1 MPLKVTFEL
10 SDADLRHFRKVAKT
24 ARSSAKSVSEPETI
38 ANTKTL
44 LEDVKQ
50 ASVPDFIR
58 GRLQNLE
65 KFIRMLEDED
75 WALTGT
81 NRERIV
87 SALTYFNEPI
97 DLIPDSVPGI
107 GFLDDA
113 IMVQLVVD
121 DLKPDIDAYDDFC
134 EYRKKLDGR
143 RKPKARAAETQ
154 ASLEARRKQL
164 HGRMR
169 RRRLRRS
176 GRRSGSGSQM
186 KPFSLW

>member
-10 SDADLRHFRKVAKT
+10 SDADLRHFRKVART
-24 ARSSAKSVSEPETI
+24 ARANAKRVSEKTVI
-38 ANTKTL
+38 ASARTL
-44 LEDVKQ
+44 LDDVRS
-50 ASVPDFIR
+50 ASVPEFIR
-58 GRLQNLE
+58 ERLLCLN
-65 KFIRMLEDED
+65 KFIAMLEDED

-134 EYRKKLDGR
+134 EFRSKLDRGR
-143 RKPKARAAETQ
+143 RSPERPAETQ

-164 HGRMR
+164 HGRMK
-169 RRRLRRS
+169 RRRLRRGAS
-176 GRRSGSGSQM
+176 RAGRRSQM